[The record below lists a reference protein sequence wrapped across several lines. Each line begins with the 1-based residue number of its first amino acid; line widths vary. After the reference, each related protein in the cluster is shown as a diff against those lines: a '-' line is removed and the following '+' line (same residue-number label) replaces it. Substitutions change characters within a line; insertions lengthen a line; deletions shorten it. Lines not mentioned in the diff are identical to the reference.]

1 MTARRCQFGRC
12 SFVPPEGFILESGA
26 SRNDFSDTACGCES
40 TLPPVCLTLSAPRV
54 RPVVPEI
61 SENPEHLISRAY
73 PVVITLT
80 TQVAPGLSP
89 LDFLGQTITVLQ
101 DSLDG
106 FNICYCRETRIGH
119 HPAAAS
125 EYSFQSVFRLHHLS
139 LAWHMG
145 LELATATLAV
155 PTAGVE
161 KSWEDLRRFAESVRL
176 ITCNP

>member
-1 MTARRCQFGRC
+1 MTARRVQYGRC
-12 SFVPPEGFILESGA
+12 SFVPPEGFALEPGA
-26 SRNDFSDTACGCES
+26 SRNESPDTACGCES
-40 TLPPVCLTLSAPRV
+40 ALLPVCLTLSAPRV
-54 RPVVPEI
+54 RPAVPEI
-61 SENPEHLISRAY
+61 SENPEHIISRAY

-80 TQVAPGLSP
+80 TQVAPGLPP
-89 LDFLGQTITVLQ
+89 LDSLSQTIRVLQ

-106 FNICYCRETRIGH
+106 FKIHFCRETPIGG

-145 LELATATLAV
+145 PELATATLAV

-161 KSWEDLRRFAESVRL
+161 KGWEDMRRFAESVRL
-176 ITCNP
+176 